1 VYQKKYKRSWFLYF
15 ILFLTIGFCGYGFYR
30 LNKNQM
36 FFKTSVDLVT
46 NDQQK
51 FTSLIN
57 RKIKN
62 VTQTEVVNKDGSTSW
77 IKVQR
82 NISNTVVRVISNISE
97 FNWLEPYKTPG
108 QGEGYGSGFFIDDEG
123 TCVTNYHVINQ
134 AATIQIQIPALG
146 QDKLDVEVIGVSP
159 ERDIALLKLT
169 DESKKRVKKELK
181 AIPFLTLGNSDVIL
195 RGQEVLALGY
205 PLAVQTL
212 KSTQG
217 IVSGHERVNLINQSC
232 IQTTA
237 PLNPGNSGGP
247 SLNSDGEVI
256 GISFALTVDAQNVGY
271 IIPINDV
278 KNALRDL
285 RKVKLLR
292 RPVLGC
298 LLEGATK
305 DLIDYLGNPGD
316 GGYFVSHVFKLS
328 ILEKVGVEDG
338 DMIYEV
344 NGHRVD
350 RHGDVSVEWSEDKV
364 SVGDLLSRYNEGDK
378 VNLIVYRKGEKRE
391 FDFKLEPRF
400 LLPIR
405 SMYSDYEE
413 IDYEVIA
420 GLVVMELTVNHIS
433 MLAKHAPNL
442 IEFTGAEKQYEPS
455 LLITSVQPTSI
466 FHKARLIGRG
476 MVIEEI
482 NGEKVKTLDDFR
494 KAVKKSKKTK
504 FLTVKTDDHRFVV
517 ASVENIVKDED
528 RLSSMYFFN
537 KSKLIDDIK

>member
-1 VYQKKYKRSWFLYF
+1 MYREKCKRSWFLY
-15 ILFLTIGFCGYGFYR
+15 LVLLVTVGFCGYGFYR
-30 LNKNQM
+30 LNKNQII
-36 FFKTSVDLVT
+36 FKKLVDLLT
-46 NDQQK
+46 NDQSK
-51 FTSLIN
+51 FISLVN
-57 RKIKN
+57 KKIKN
-62 VTQTEVVNKDGSTSW
+62 VSQKEVVQKDGSTSW
-77 IKVQR
+77 VQVQR
-82 NISNTVVRVISNISE
+82 DVVNTVVRVISNISE

-108 QGEGYGSGFFIDDEG
+108 QGEGYGSGFFIDNEG
-123 TCVTNYHVINQ
+123 TCVTNYHMISQ
-134 AATIQIQIPALG
+134 AATIQIQVPALG

-169 DESKKRVKKELK
+169 DESKAKIKKELK
-181 AIPFLTLGNSDVIL
+181 EIPYLMLGNSDIIA

-205 PLAVQTL
+205 PLGVQAL

-217 IVSGHERVNLINQSC
+217 IVSGHERVHSINQSC

-247 SLNSDGEVI
+247 SLNSEGEVI
-256 GISFALTVDAQNVGY
+256 GINFAGVIEAQNVGY

-278 KNALRDL
+278 RNALRDL

-292 RPVLGC
+292 RPILGC

-305 DLIDYLGNPGD
+305 DLINYLDNPGE
-316 GGYFVSHVFKLS
+316 GGYFIAYVYENS
-328 ILEKVGVEDG
+328 ILEKVGVESG

-344 NGHRVD
+344 NDHRVD

-364 SVGDLLSRYNEGDK
+364 SVSDLLSRYNEGDK
-378 VNLIVYRKGEKRE
+378 VDLIIYRKGEKKE
-391 FDFKLEPRF
+391 FNFKLEPRF

-420 GLVVMELTVNHIS
+420 GLVVMELTINHIS
-433 MLAKHAPNL
+433 ILAKHAPNL
-442 IEFTGAEKQYEPS
+442 IEFTSAEKQYEPA
-455 LLITSVQPTSI
+455 LLITHVQPTSI

-476 MVIEEI
+476 MPLDEV
-482 NGEKVKTLDDFR
+482 NGKKVKTLKDFR
-494 KAVKKSKKTK
+494 NAVRKSKQTK
-504 FLTVKTDDHRFVV
+504 FLTVKTNDHRFAV
-517 ASVENIVKDED
+517 ASVENILKDED
-528 RLSSMYFFN
+528 RLASMYFFN